1 MLVVEERTRLI
12 VIAAHTVFMGFVREQ
27 GLFDFGEDGSAATP
41 VSTEHMHELQT
52 IIDLN
57 IEGARL
63 SERRVVLGVA

>member
-1 MLVVEERTRLI
+1 
-12 VIAAHTVFMGFVREQ
+12 MGFVREQ